1 MVSWKSADVL
11 VFIADGSGESP
22 SYLFSSYS
30 AGWVVRSF
38 TDISSIDLSI
48 KYFLPIIEV
57 NSWILGT
64 SSLGTS
70 MFGLSGSFPPFP
82 FAGGAAFLTF
92 GSAAFFFASS
102 AYLSSS
108 AFFSFSH
115 FFKASYSSLSC
126 AYWVFFSYNYLI
138 LSLSFSGNLL
148 NIDKVLY
155 SNSSKKKSI

>member
-1 MVSWKSADVL
+1 MDVL
-11 VFIADGSGESP
+11 VFIAEGSRESP

-48 KYFLPIIEV
+48 KYFLLIIEV
-57 NSWILGT
+57 NSWILGI
-64 SSLGTS
+64 SSFWTS
-70 MFGLSGSFPPFP
+70 MFSLSGSFHPFP
-82 FAGGAAFLTF
+82 FSGGAAFLAF
-92 GSAAFFFASS
+92 GSAEFFFASS